1 MKNHIRTI
9 ALSIGISALLGGALL
24 AGDYNTE
31 TAKVPFDF
39 TVGQSKLPAGEYLIK
54 DTGMSGTLQIRD
66 TETGK
71 SIFLMTRTRTYG
83 KDVTPR
89 LIFHRIGERYFL
101 SQVWMAGDS
110 GYVLN
115 QDKLER
121 EMGAAGKEVALAYVP
136 LERQ

>member
-31 TAKVPFDF
+31 KAKIPFDF
-39 TVGQSKLPAGEYLIK
+39 SAGQSKLPAGEYLVK
-54 DTGMSGTLQIRD
+54 DTGTSGTLQIRD

-83 KDVTPR
+83 KDVAPR
-89 LIFHRIGERYFL
+89 LIFHRIGDRYFL

-110 GYVLN
+110 GYVLH

-121 EMGAAGKEVALAYVP
+121 EMGAAGKDVALAFVP